1 MERKLNFIKSLVL
14 ASAALTLQACAPS
27 EPPLERGV
35 VVGKGLLKA
44 DTLFSQPKLGNVTA
58 IEILK
63 DDSLPTQILVV
74 GNKGASFI
82 NEKGEE
88 LNYVS
93 FEYGDRPMG
102 LGNVQPVF
110 KDDGIMYFDRGGGW
124 GPVSFHD
131 QNGKK
136 LWEFVKS
143 PDGDS
148 PHGDAAL
155 IDIDG
160 NGDYGFI
167 VATGSGGLF
176 AFNKTGEQIWRE
188 DVGNVTSVGV
198 FKENGVPYIIHNDQE
213 SILIRSVDGK
223 LIRKLDVPIPN
234 SYSFEIDEYMGEQ
247 AIFGTVNQKFY
258 VSDFNGHEL
267 HSFPILRE
275 HFNLCKYIES
285 NLLGTEKSG
294 SIIANRVRRADSE
307 WYLYDQNDS
316 IVFCEIYYAWNPVIN
331 EYSSGSE
338 IRLLVG
344 CDNGTVK
351 VYTKSSN

>member
-1 MERKLNFIKSLVL
+1 MKHKLNFIKSLVF
-14 ASAALTLQACAPS
+14 AFAAFVLHACAPS
-27 EPPLERGV
+27 VPPLERGV
-35 VVGKGLLKA
+35 VLGEGLLKA
-44 DTLFSQPKLGNVTA
+44 DTLFSRAKLGNVTA
-58 IEILK
+58 IEILEN
-63 DDSLPTQILVV
+63 DSLPTQILVV
-74 GNKGASFI
+74 GTKGASFI

-88 LNYVS
+88 LNYVP

-102 LGNVQPVF
+102 LGNVYPVF
-110 KDDGIMYFDRGGGW
+110 KDDGIMYFNQGGGW
-124 GPVSFHD
+124 GPVSLHD

-136 LWEFVKS
+136 LWEFSTS
-143 PDGDS
+143 PDGAS
-148 PHGDAAL
+148 PHDAAL
-155 IDIDG
+155 IDLDG
-160 NGDYGFI
+160 NGDYEVI

-223 LIRKLDVPIPN
+223 LIRKLDEPIPN
-234 SYSFEIDEYMGEQ
+234 AYDFKIDEYKGEQ
-247 AIFGTVNQKFY
+247 AIFGWLNQKFY
-258 VSDFNGHEL
+258 VSDMNGHEL
-267 HSFPILRE
+267 HSFPIVRT
-275 HFNLCKYIES
+275 NLNQCKYIES

-316 IVFCEIYYAWNPVIN
+316 IVFHEIYYAWYPVIN

>member
-1 MERKLNFIKSLVL
+1 VKHKLNFIKSLVL
-14 ASAALTLQACAPS
+14 AAAAFFALHACRPSAS
-27 EPPLERGV
+27 PLERGI
-35 VVGKGLLKA
+35 VVGEGLLKA

-58 IEILK
+58 IEILVN
-63 DDSLPTQILVV
+63 DSLPTQILVV
-74 GNKGASFI
+74 GQKGASLI

-93 FEYGDRPMG
+93 FDYGDKPMG

-110 KDDGIMYFDRGGGW
+110 NGDGIMYFNRGGGW

-136 LWEFVKS
+136 LWEFSNYS
-143 PDGDS
+143 PD
-148 PHGDAAL
+148 DAAL
-155 IDIDG
+155 IDLDG
-160 NGDYGFI
+160 NGDYEFI
-167 VATGSGGLF
+167 VATGADGLF

-188 DVGNVTSVGV
+188 DIGNVTSVGV
-198 FKENGVPYIIHNDQE
+198 FKENGVPFIIHNDQE
-213 SILIRSVDGK
+213 SILIRSADGK
-223 LIRKLDVPIPN
+223 LIRTLDVPIPN
-234 SYSFEIDEYMGEQ
+234 AYSFEIDEYKGEQ
-247 AIFGTVNQKFY
+247 AIFGVHNGKLY
-258 VSDFNGHEL
+258 VSDFYGNEL

-275 HFNLCKYIES
+275 HFNTCKYIES

-294 SIIANRVRRADSE
+294 SIVANRVRRADSE

-316 IVFCEIYYAWNPVIN
+316 LVFSERYNAWNPVIK

-338 IRLLVG
+338 IRLLLG
-344 CDNGTVK
+344 GDDGIVK

>member
-1 MERKLNFIKSLVL
+1 MKHKLNFITSLVL
-14 ASAALTLQACAPS
+14 AAAAFTLHACAPS
-27 EPPLERGV
+27 APPLERGV
-35 VVGKGLLKA
+35 VLGEGLLKA
-44 DTLFSQPKLGNVTA
+44 DTLFSQAKLGTVTA
-58 IEILK
+58 IEILEN
-63 DDSLPTQILVV
+63 DSLPTQILVV
-74 GNKGASFI
+74 GDKGASFI

-88 LNYVS
+88 LSYVP
-93 FEYGDRPMG
+93 FEYADGRTSLGD
-102 LGNVQPVF
+102 VYPVF
-110 KDDGIMYFDRGGGW
+110 NGDGIMYFNRGGGW

-131 QNGKK
+131 RNGKK
-136 LWEFVKS
+136 LWEFVKL

-148 PHGDAAL
+148 PHDAAL
-155 IDIDG
+155 IDLDG
-160 NGDYGFI
+160 NGDYEFI

-234 SYSFEIDEYMGEQ
+234 AYSFEIDEYKGEQ
-247 AIFGTVNQKFY
+247 AIFGRVNQKFY

-267 HSFPILRE
+267 HSFPIVRTKY
-275 HFNLCKYIES
+275 NQCKYIES

-294 SIIANRVRRADSE
+294 SIIANNVRRADSE

-316 IVFCEIYYAWNPVIN
+316 IIFSELYHAHFPVIN

-338 IRLLVG
+338 IRLLLG

-351 VYTKSSN
+351 VYTKASN